1 MGIRKSQPDFGI
13 FSRARLPAH
22 FKRYLKINMPM
33 QAVTKEWLQS
43 IESLKEVPLDQLQWW
58 IDHSRH
64 YELQE
69 EEFLLRQGTATTGT
83 HVIIHGRVQLYIS
96 QKSGIQ
102 NLSILSA
109 KDISGYLPFS
119 RGLINN
125 IDAKT
130 LTTTQVMT
138 FPFEKMNELIHSHF
152 ELTQALVHI
161 MSSRVRDST
170 IVQQQNEK
178 MMALGK
184 LSAGLAH
191 ELNNPASA
199 IVRGS
204 ASLLKHLKLQPET
217 FKAVTSIKMSVEHVD
232 KANTK
237 LFEVLGREEK
247 PVLTMMQRTALE
259 DDFVECLESHGV
271 ENSQEMSEN
280 FVEYGFNCNDMDEFS
295 ELIPAEYLSPV
306 LNWINNNLVT
316 ERLVNDLQE
325 ASQRIEK
332 LVGAIKNFTH
342 MDRGRDKEY
351 ADIHSGIQNTLTM
364 LAYRFAKGNVELVE
378 DYDTTLPKVK
388 VFVGELNQV
397 WTNIIDN
404 ALDAME
410 VNNTGRLEI
419 KTKRDR
425 DAVEVSIT
433 DNGPGI
439 PEDIKTRV
447 FEPFFTTK
455 EIGKGTGLGLDV
467 VSRIAKQ
474 HGGSVKVNSVPGRT
488 EFVLCFPIDEA

>member
-1 MGIRKSQPDFGI
+1 
-13 FSRARLPAH
+13 
-22 FKRYLKINMPM
+22 M
-33 QAVTKEWLQS
+33 QVVTKEWLQS
-43 IESLKEVPLDQLQWW
+43 IESLKDVPADQLQWW
-58 IDHSRH
+58 IDNSRH
-64 YELQE
+64 YEIPE
-69 EEFLLRQGTATTGT
+69 NEFLVKQGAPTTGT
-83 HVIIHGRVQLYIS
+83 HVIISGRVQLYIS
-96 QKSGIQ
+96 QKSGMQ
-102 NLSILSA
+102 NLTVLVA

-119 RGLINN
+119 RGLINT
-125 IDAKT
+125 IDGRA
-130 LTTTQVMT
+130 LTTTQLMT
-138 FPFEKMNELIHSHF
+138 FPFERMNDLIHAHF

-170 IVQQQNEK
+170 ILQQQNEK

-217 FKAVTSIKMSVEHVD
+217 FKAVTSIRMGAEELD
-232 KANTK
+232 KANTR
-237 LFEVLGREEK
+237 LFQVLARQEK
-247 PVLTMMQRTALE
+247 PVLTMMQRTTLE
-259 DDFVECLESHGV
+259 DDFAECLESHGV
-271 ENSQEMSEN
+271 ANAQELAEN
-280 FVEYGFNCNDMDEFS
+280 FVEYGFTCDDMDDFS
-295 ELIPAEYLSPV
+295 ALIPAEYLSPI

-364 LAYRFAKGNVELVE
+364 LAYRFSKGNVQLVE
-378 DYDTTLPKVK
+378 DYDTSLPKVR

-410 VNNTGRLEI
+410 VNKTGRMEI
-419 KTKRDR
+419 KTRRDR
-425 DAVEVSIT
+425 DDVEISII

-439 PEDIKTRV
+439 PEDIKNRI

-474 HGGSVKVNSVPGRT
+474 HGGSLKVDSVPGRT
-488 EFVLCFPIDEA
+488 AFVLCFPIADQ

>member
-1 MGIRKSQPDFGI
+1 
-13 FSRARLPAH
+13 
-22 FKRYLKINMPM
+22 M
-33 QAVTKEWLQS
+33 QVVTKEWLQS
-43 IESLKEVPLDQLQWW
+43 IESLKDVPADQLQWW
-58 IDHSRH
+58 IDNSRH
-64 YELQE
+64 YEIPE
-69 EEFLLRQGTATTGT
+69 NEFLVKQGAPTTGT
-83 HVIIHGRVQLYIS
+83 HVIISGRVQLYIS
-96 QKSGIQ
+96 QKSGMQ
-102 NLSILSA
+102 NLAVLVA

-119 RGLINN
+119 RGLINT
-125 IDAKT
+125 IDGRA
-130 LTTTQVMT
+130 LTTTQLMT
-138 FPFEKMNELIHSHF
+138 FPFERMNELIHAHF

-170 IVQQQNEK
+170 ILQQQNEK

-217 FKAVTSIKMSVEHVD
+217 FKAVTSIRMGAEELD
-232 KANTK
+232 KANTR
-237 LFEVLGREEK
+237 LFQVLARQEK
-247 PVLTMMQRTALE
+247 PVLTMMQRTTLE
-259 DDFVECLESHGV
+259 DDFAGCLESHGV
-271 ENSQEMSEN
+271 ANARELAEN
-280 FVEYGFNCNDMDEFS
+280 FVEYGFTCDDMDDFS
-295 ELIPAEYLSPV
+295 ELIPAEYLSPI

-364 LAYRFAKGNVELVE
+364 LAYRFAKGNVQLVE
-378 DYDTTLPKVK
+378 DYDTSLPKVK

-397 WTNIIDN
+397 WTNMIDN

-410 VNNTGRLEI
+410 VNKTGRLEI
-419 KTKRDR
+419 KTRRDR
-425 DAVEVSIT
+425 DDVEVSII

-439 PEDIKTRV
+439 PEDIKNRI

-474 HGGSVKVNSVPGRT
+474 HGGSLKVDSVPGRT
-488 EFVLCFPIDEA
+488 AFVLCFPIADQ

>member
-1 MGIRKSQPDFGI
+1 
-13 FSRARLPAH
+13 
-22 FKRYLKINMPM
+22 M
-33 QAVTKEWLQS
+33 QVVTKEWLQS
-43 IESLKEVPLDQLQWW
+43 IESLKDVPADQLQWW
-58 IDHSRH
+58 IDNSRH
-64 YELQE
+64 YEIPE
-69 EEFLLRQGTATTGT
+69 NEFLVKQGAPTTGT
-83 HVIIHGRVQLYIS
+83 HVIISGRVQLYIS
-96 QKSGIQ
+96 QKSGMQ
-102 NLSILSA
+102 NLAVLVA

-119 RGLINN
+119 RGLINT
-125 IDAKT
+125 IDGRA
-130 LTTTQVMT
+130 LTTTQLMT
-138 FPFEKMNELIHSHF
+138 FPFERMNELIHAHF

-170 IVQQQNEK
+170 ILQQQNEK

-217 FKAVTSIKMSVEHVD
+217 FKAVTSIRMGAEELD
-232 KANTK
+232 KANTR
-237 LFEVLGREEK
+237 LFQVLARQEK
-247 PVLTMMQRTALE
+247 PVLTMMQRTTLE
-259 DDFVECLESHGV
+259 DDFADCLESHGV
-271 ENSQEMSEN
+271 ANARELAEN
-280 FVEYGFNCNDMDEFS
+280 FVEYGFTCDDMDDFS
-295 ELIPAEYLSPV
+295 ELIPAEYLSPI

-364 LAYRFAKGNVELVE
+364 LAYRFAKGNVQLVE
-378 DYDTTLPKVK
+378 DYDTSLPKVK

-397 WTNIIDN
+397 WTNMIDN

-410 VNNTGRLEI
+410 VNKTGRLEI
-419 KTKRDR
+419 KTRRDR
-425 DAVEVSIT
+425 DDVEVSII

-439 PEDIKTRV
+439 PEDIKNRI

-474 HGGSVKVNSVPGRT
+474 HGGSLKVDSVPGRT
-488 EFVLCFPIDEA
+488 AFVLCFPIADQ